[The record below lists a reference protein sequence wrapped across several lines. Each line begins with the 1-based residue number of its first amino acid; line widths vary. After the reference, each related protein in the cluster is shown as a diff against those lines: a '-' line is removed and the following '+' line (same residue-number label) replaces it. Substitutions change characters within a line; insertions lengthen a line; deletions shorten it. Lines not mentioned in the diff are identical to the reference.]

1 MEVDPALEV
10 LVGVVPACQVLV
22 EAVAAR
28 QVLVVEVVPLL
39 IGFSQDGESDRRG
52 LGLCITVLVK
62 GWIDGALSTTSAEST
77 IIRA

>member
-1 MEVDPALEV
+1 M
-10 LVGVVPACQVLV
+10 
-22 EAVAAR
+22 
-28 QVLVVEVVPLL
+28 LVVEVVPLL
-39 IGFSQDGESDRRG
+39 IGFSQYGESDRRG